1 MVSLK
6 QMKGTGVRSRE
17 ILREL
22 IAFPTISANSN
33 RALIDYCAAHLENCG
48 AAVEIIADDEQGKAN
63 LYATLGPADRPGVL
77 LSGHTDVVPVEG
89 QDWTK
94 PPFEL
99 TEDGGKLFGRGTC
112 DMKGFVASVL
122 ACASKID
129 PSTLKTPLHIA
140 LSYDEEIGCVGVRSM
155 LDMLK
160 PAPIKPLFCI
170 VGEPTRLQVATGHK
184 GKLAARVTCRGVE
197 GHSALA
203 PKALN
208 AIYLATDMVQAI
220 RSLQAEIE
228 AEGASDA
235 DYDVPYTTLHVGRI
249 QGGTAL
255 NIVPNTCTFSFE
267 IRNLADEASE
277 ALFAQLRAAAD
288 AIVDRYQPSFPQAS
302 IDMEVTNR
310 YPALDTDPGAEVVKF
325 VQALANQNATM
336 KVAFGTEGGLFSETL
351 GIPTVV
357 CGPGSMDQGHKPDEF
372 LSIEQLQS
380 CDAMLARLTTALQD
394 GL

>member
-1 MVSLK
+1 M
-6 QMKGTGVRSRE
+6 RSRE

-22 IAFPTISANSN
+22 IAFPTISANPN
-33 RALIDYCAAHLENCG
+33 RALIDFCAAQLEACG
-48 AAVEIIADDEQGKAN
+48 AVVEIIADEAQGKAN
-63 LYATLGPADRPGVL
+63 LYATLGPTDRPGVL

-89 QDWTK
+89 QAWTK

-99 TEDGGKLFGRGTC
+99 TEQDGKLFGRGTC
-112 DMKGFVASVL
+112 DMKGFVASAL
-122 ACASKID
+122 ACAHEID
-129 PSTLKTPLHIA
+129 PSRLKTPLHFA
-140 LSYDEEIGCVGVRSM
+140 LSFDEEIGCVGVRSM

-160 PAPIKPLFCI
+160 PAPVKPLFCI
-170 VGEPTRLQVATGHK
+170 VGEPTMLQVATGHK

-220 RSLQAEIE
+220 RSLQTEIE

-235 DYDVPYTTLHVGRI
+235 DYDVPYTTLHVGQI
-249 QGGTAL
+249 EGGTAL
-255 NIVPNTCTFSFE
+255 NIVPNTCTFLFE
-267 IRNLADEASE
+267 IRNLAGEASE
-277 ALFAQLRAAAD
+277 ALFARLRSAAD
-288 AIVDRYQPSFPQAS
+288 GIVARYQAAFPQAQ

-351 GIPTVV
+351 GVPTVV

-372 LSIEQLQS
+372 LSIEQLQR
-380 CDAMLARLTTALQD
+380 CDAMLARLAAALQD